1 MFHILL
7 KIETNNERKQ
17 KTEEQEQEQEYDDAA
32 DDEYPGSRWNS
43 QQNLY
48 TVSPVVAE
56 SKRCEAKQ
64 KLQQVGD
71 NN

>member
-1 MFHILL
+1 MKQIMKEDRRQKNRNRNRNRNKNMMMVPMMSILAVDG
-7 KIETNNERKQ
+7 
-17 KTEEQEQEQEYDDAA
+17 Y
-32 DDEYPGSRWNS
+32 S

-56 SKRCEAKQ
+56 SERYEAKQ
-64 KLQQVGD
+64 KLQQIVD

>member
-1 MFHILL
+1 M
-7 KIETNNERKQ
+7 KEDRRQ
-17 KTEEQEQEQEYDDAA
+17 KTEEQEQEQEQEQEYDDGA

-64 KLQQVGD
+64 KLQQVVD